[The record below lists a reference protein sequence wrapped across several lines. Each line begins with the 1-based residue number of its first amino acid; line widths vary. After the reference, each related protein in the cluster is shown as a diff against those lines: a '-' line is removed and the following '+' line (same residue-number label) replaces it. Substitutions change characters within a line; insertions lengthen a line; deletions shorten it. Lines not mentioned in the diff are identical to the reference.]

1 MLRKNLNTLQNKLKP
16 LQDMLLVHPDD
27 ETAVGL
33 INLYTTA
40 YYHKE
45 KLEESEAWMKNNLEY
60 DLRSSEYIAEKCKVD
75 SYAQNLYAVM
85 CNNDFRR
92 NELWPILKEES
103 WSCSWRY
110 AGGII
115 ADILQY
121 GDYLDWYCSGIM
133 SEGTYVPGYVS
144 EGTVTDEIREDLLTL
159 GWIVLEGENTE

>member
-1 MLRKNLNTLQNKLKP
+1 
-16 LQDMLLVHPDD
+16 LVHPDD

-45 KLEESEAWMKNNLEY
+45 RLEESEGWMKNNLEY

-75 SYAQNLYAVM
+75 SYAQNLYAAL
-85 CNNDFRR
+85 CNNDFMR
-92 NELWPILKEES
+92 NELWPILKEET
-103 WSCSWRY
+103 WGCSWRY

-115 ADILQY
+115 ADILQR

-133 SEGTYVPGYVS
+133 QEGQYISGYVAES
-144 EGTVTDEIREDLLTL
+144 VVTDEIREDLLSI
-159 GWIVLEGENTE
+159 GWIVLENEND